1 MHLITHSLCK
11 HPWNNQSF
19 SSDMDLFRTRKHFL
33 FRAELMN
40 SRPYSQYTI
49 ACEVDMISQS
59 LRQKLGYHVEF
70 KVCLVSK
77 PLKHMVFSK
86 FSNSKRSVFF
96 CRIFD
101 KFTIKQLLTLIFAWY
116 DMNHQ
121 PCICVISLS
130 FGFSQ

>member
-59 LRQKLGYHVEF
+59 LWQKLGYHVEF

-86 FSNSKRSVFF
+86 FFKLKEKCLLLQKFWWIYNKTITDFDF
-96 CRIFD
+96 CMIWYESS
-101 KFTIKQLLTLIFAWY
+101 TLY
-116 DMNHQ
+116 LCYQ
-121 PCICVISLS
+121 P
-130 FGFSQ
+130 